1 MNWTAEWNRRAF
13 LKTAGLASLLNTALP
28 GSVGAAAARAAR
40 GASNFFV
47 PKVYRELGLRP
58 FINAAGTYTTLSAS
72 LQPREVLAAMNEAG
86 RAHVDIPE
94 LQAAVGKR
102 IAGLLGCEA
111 ALVTAGAAA
120 ALTLGTAACVTGKD
134 PKAIRQIPDL
144 TGLKKTAVIIQKSH
158 RYGYDHAIRNVGVK
172 MLEVETREELLAA
185 ASERTAMMLFF
196 NANDP
201 RGRIHAEEFVALGK
215 KLGVPTFND
224 AAADT
229 PPPERLTMYTRM
241 GFDLVAFSGGKGL
254 CGPQCSGLLLG
265 RKDLVEAAF
274 LNGNPF
280 SDSIGRGAKVGKEE
294 IVGLLTALE
303 LFLKRNHAAQWAE
316 WERRVKYIAD
326 TVTKVPGVTAEREV
340 PEIANQV
347 PHLAIRWDPSKVR
360 LTNRQVALELREGN
374 PRIELRPGSDRE
386 VTPPLLHLG
395 VWMMQPGE
403 HVVLARRL
411 REVLEKG
418 ARG

>member
-1 MNWTAEWNRRAF
+1 
-13 LKTAGLASLLNTALP
+13 
-28 GSVGAAAARAAR
+28 
-40 GASNFFV
+40 
-47 PKVYRELGLRP
+47 
-58 FINAAGTYTTLSAS
+58 
-72 LQPREVLAAMNEAG
+72 
-86 RAHVDIPE
+86 
-94 LQAAVGKR
+94 
-102 IAGLLGCEA
+102 
-111 ALVTAGAAA
+111 
-120 ALTLGTAACVTGKD
+120 
-134 PKAIRQIPDL
+134 
-144 TGLKKTAVIIQKSH
+144 
-158 RYGYDHAIRNVGVK
+158 
-172 MLEVETREELLAA
+172 
-185 ASERTAMMLFF
+185 
-196 NANDP
+196 
-201 RGRIHAEEFVALGK
+201 
-215 KLGVPTFND
+215 
-224 AAADT
+224 
-229 PPPERLTMYTRM
+229 M

-254 CGPQCSGLLLG
+254 RGPQCSGLLLG

-274 LNGNPF
+274 LNGSPF

-303 LFLKRNHAAQWAE
+303 LFLKRNHAAEWAE

-386 VTPPLLHLG
+386 VTPPLLHVG